1 MFVFIQLMKGT
12 FDDGLMRSFDNLI
25 DSALIHQDDQ
35 IESITRTLATAK
47 RDEDK
52 ELGIF
57 QKPVNSCNTSWVYT
71 KFTTLKELHDG
82 VFIEN
87 DILYGVFMKYLFKV
101 TW

>member
-12 FDDGLMRSFDNLI
+12 FDDGLMRSFDNPI

-52 ELGIF
+52 ELGSF
-57 QKPVNSCNTSWVYT
+57 QKPVNSCNTSWEYT

-87 DILYGVFMKYLFKV
+87 DTLHIPCVVGL
-101 TW
+101 